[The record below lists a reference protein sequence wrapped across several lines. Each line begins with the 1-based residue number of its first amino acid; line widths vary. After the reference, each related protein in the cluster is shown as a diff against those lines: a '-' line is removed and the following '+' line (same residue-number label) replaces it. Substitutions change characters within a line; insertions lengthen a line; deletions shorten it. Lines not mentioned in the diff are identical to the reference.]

1 MVYLH
6 REEIDSRNTLLN
18 KSGWWRSQ
26 RPLKPRCCSS
36 QEVSIMTNTELA
48 EKINGYLKGSKTK
61 AKKYED
67 LVVANFT
74 ILEEDGDVYVEVK
87 DGVLT
92 VAPYHYDDL
101 QVNVTGSAENIDK
114 LFAGEV
120 AFEKA
125 MAEGLVKVDGDVA
138 KFLALEP
145 LVSAKKA
152 EKKPVAEK
160 KPAAPAAKTET
171 KAAAPAAKPE
181 VKPAVPAAKPEVKA
195 APAPEK
201 KPEVKAAAP
210 APKAKKHGKK

>member
-1 MVYLH
+1 
-6 REEIDSRNTLLN
+6 
-18 KSGWWRSQ
+18 
-26 RPLKPRCCSS
+26 
-36 QEVSIMTNTELA
+36 MTNTELA

-120 AFEKA
+120 EFEKA

-171 KAAAPAAKPE
+171 KPAAPAAKPE

>member
-1 MVYLH
+1 
-6 REEIDSRNTLLN
+6 
-18 KSGWWRSQ
+18 
-26 RPLKPRCCSS
+26 
-36 QEVSIMTNTELA
+36 MTNKELA
-48 EKINGYLKGSKTK
+48 EKINGYLKGSKAK

-114 LFAGEV
+114 LFAGEIAFDKAV
-120 AFEKA
+120 AD
-125 MAEGLVKVDGDVA
+125 GIVKVEGDIA

-145 LVSAKKA
+145 LVPAKKA
-152 EKKPVAEK
+152 EKKPAAEKKVAEK
-160 KPAAPAAKTET
+160 KPVAAP
-171 KAAAPAAKPE
+171 APAAKPE
-181 VKPAVPAAKPEVKA
+181 AKSAAPVAKAPEVKPAPAA
-195 APAPEK
+195 EK

-210 APKAKKHGKK
+210 APKAKPNAKKHGKK

>member
-171 KAAAPAAKPE
+171 KAVAPAAKPE